1 VSNPFAN
8 GDQQPYQPQDPYQ
21 EQQPYAEPS
30 AQGYPGYQQPGY
42 QQQGYIQPGY
52 QPNAMMAYG
61 QPGYPV
67 NYAPK
72 SKIAAALL
80 AFFLG
85 SLGVH
90 NFYLGYK
97 SKAWTQLGL
106 TIFGYVTAI
115 LLIGFVFIFAV
126 GIWAFIEFIMILA
139 GGGQYRTDANG
150 VPLTS

>member
-1 VSNPFAN
+1 MSNPFAN

-21 EQQPYAEPS
+21 EQQPYADPT

-42 QQQGYIQPGY
+42 PQQGYAQPGY

-72 SKIAAALL
+72 SRIAAALL

-90 NFYLGYK
+90 NFYLGYTA
-97 SKAWTQLGL
+97 KATTQLVL
-106 TIFGYVTAI
+106 F
-115 LLIGFVFIFAV
+115 LIGCFFFWLVVPILFLIAV
-126 GIWAFIEFIMILA
+126 PIWAFVEFIVILA

-150 VPLTS
+150 VPLAS